1 MITELMAIMG
11 LKRRMA
17 YPSDMRHALF
27 FFLTGFMIFFESC
40 KKDYTPRPRGYFRI
54 SFPVKSYKPLD
65 IQVPYFFL
73 VPTYS
78 MPGHDPLSPNQP
90 NWITIDVPANHAQI
104 HLSYKKIDKNLETY
118 IEESR
123 SLAYQH
129 SQKASSIE
137 EQLFINP
144 SRKVYGTIYTI
155 KGNAASPMQFYL
167 TDSVRH
173 FLRGSLYI
181 KEVPNSDSLQ
191 PVIRFLS
198 QDVLQLIKTTE
209 WKDLK

>member
-1 MITELMAIMG
+1 
-11 LKRRMA
+11 MA
-17 YPSDMRHALF
+17 YRSDMRVLIILLTGVLLF
-27 FFLTGFMIFFESC
+27 FQSC

-54 SFPVKSYKPLD
+54 SFPDKSYKPLD
-65 IQVPYFFL
+65 IQVPYYFQI
-73 VPTYS
+73 PSYS
-78 MPGHDPLSPNQP
+78 VPGHDPLSPNQP
-90 NWITIDVPANHAQI
+90 NWITIEIPANHAQI

-129 SQKASSIE
+129 SQKASAIE

-167 TDSVRH
+167 TDSVSH